1 MPQLPH
7 VAVLG
12 PDLAGATAL
21 VTLVDAGLDATGVGG
36 RLTRPAAELLA
47 AYALTDRWIFPAGT
61 TEPDDVTGG
70 LMGGGGPPAG
80 AGPGAGADPAV
91 GADATVGGDPAV
103 GGDPVL
109 TVTRA
114 GSGTGPGR
122 GFAISVGGRPAGR
135 WDAVV
140 VTARDLAAAAGVL
153 AAAPWYGGVFH
164 PVADGVFLLGV
175 PDSGQ
180 VVRPDGERDLAVTKA
195 QAGWVGEYLRG
206 RYRLPADQAMLD
218 HPGLRRTGLRRGAAG
233 YLRALDREL
242 RAGRSRAAAAGYP
255 LPLPAAEPAAPAA
268 H

>member
-1 MPQLPH
+1 VPQLPH

-21 VTLVDAGLDATGVGG
+21 VALVDAGLDATGVGG

-47 AYALTDRWIFPAGT
+47 AHALTDRWIFPAGT
-61 TEPDDVTGG
+61 TDLDDVTGG
-70 LMGGGGPPAG
+70 LAGGGGTPDGGGPPTG
-80 AGPGAGADPAV
+80 TDPVV
-91 GADATVGGDPAV
+91 GTDPPV

-109 TVTRA
+109 AVTRA
-114 GSGTGPGR
+114 GIGTGPGR
-122 GFAISVGGRPAGR
+122 GFAISIGGRPAGH
-135 WDAVV
+135 WDAIV
-140 VTARDLAAAAGVL
+140 VTARDLGVAAGVL
-153 AAAPWYGGVFH
+153 TAAPWYGGVFH

-233 YLRALDREL
+233 YLRALDHEL
-242 RAGRSRAAAAGYP
+242 RAGRARAAAAAYP
-255 LPLPAAEPAAPAA
+255 LPLPAAEPAEPASR
-268 H
+268 